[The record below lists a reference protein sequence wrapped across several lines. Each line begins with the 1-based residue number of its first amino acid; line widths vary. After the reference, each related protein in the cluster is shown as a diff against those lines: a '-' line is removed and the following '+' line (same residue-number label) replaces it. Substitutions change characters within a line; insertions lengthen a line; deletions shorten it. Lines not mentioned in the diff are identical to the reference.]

1 MIELVLSKIKVDEKR
16 HEQLLVFKVQGET
29 RYLPLVIGI
38 AEINSIKLNLS
49 GVKPPR
55 PMTHDLLVNIL
66 EGLGAR
72 LEKVVID
79 KIEKNTFYAKLFI
92 LKEGGNRII
101 MDARPSDSVA
111 IALRC
116 GVPIFAEQDV
126 LNAASVAEV

>member
-1 MIELVLSKIKVDEKR
+1 
-16 HEQLLVFKVQGET
+16 ET

-116 GVPIFAEQDV
+116 GVPIFAKQDV